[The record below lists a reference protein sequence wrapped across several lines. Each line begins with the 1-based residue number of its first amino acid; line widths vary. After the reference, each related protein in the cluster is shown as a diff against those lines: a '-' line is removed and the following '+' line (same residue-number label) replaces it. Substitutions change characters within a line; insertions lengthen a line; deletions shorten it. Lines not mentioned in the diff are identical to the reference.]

1 MWFQRDYFRIRL
13 PWSFT
18 RLCETQHESGFCF
31 CFFVYIILVSSSSEA
46 LPIWLLSIV
55 LLEKC
60 LVLNHL
66 ARFLDQWSLNFV
78 GLTPFGLMF
87 PRATLWVNI
96 SAFIE
101 LPSSITLLWLHR
113 YKIACTQR
121 EILADSVRHLAD
133 CSTTFIC
140 AFPNGIMLAQSF
152 MLKKEIMF
160 KVIFFPSWLN

>member
-1 MWFQRDYFRIRL
+1 MRQSDDL
-13 PWSFT
+13 
-18 RLCETQHESGFCF
+18 QHEFGFCF
-31 CFFVYIILVSSSSEA
+31 CFFCIHNISFFFFRSFAPLA
-46 LPIWLLSIV
+46 AIV

-66 ARFLDQWSLNFV
+66 ARFLDQWSPNFV
-78 GLTPFGLMF
+78 GQTPFGLMF

-113 YKIACTQR
+113 YKIARTQR
-121 EILADSVRHLAD
+121 EILADSVRRLAD

-140 AFPNGIMLAQSF
+140 AFPNGIVLCTDVYV
-152 MLKKEIMF
+152 KKEIMF
-160 KVIFFPSWLN
+160 KVIFFPSWLD